1 MWFFPLIASLDST
14 GLNLDNPPGRPT
26 KTNTTHLDVFM
37 LLFLL
42 CTLEVVICK
51 IITYDQENEM
61 HGTSSVRRSPM
72 AMFFDRDWRYDSV

>member
-1 MWFFPLIASLDST
+1 MWFSSLIASLEST
-14 GLNLDNPPGRPT
+14 GVNLDNPPGSQPT

-72 AMFFDRDWRYDSV
+72 EMFFDRD